1 MRTRHVLALALAAFM
16 LATSASAIAADAENG
31 MKVFRKCKACH
42 TVEEGGKH
50 KAGPNLY
57 GIFGLASGTVEG
69 FRKYSNALKDAAIVW
84 DDETMDA
91 FIADPKGY
99 IPKNTMVFRG
109 IRKETDR
116 QDLIAYLREA
126 TGAE

>member
-1 MRTRHVLALALAAFM
+1 MLAAG
-16 LATSASAIAADAENG
+16 TSAIAADAGNG
-31 MKVFRKCKACH
+31 KKVFRKCKACH

-57 GIFGLASGTVEG
+57 GVFGLTSGTAEG
-69 FRKYSNALKDAAIVW
+69 FRKFSNALKEAAIVW

-91 FIADPKGY
+91 FIANPKGY
-99 IPKNTMVFRG
+99 VPKNKMVSRG
-109 IRKETDR
+109 IKKEKDR
-116 QDLIAYLREA
+116 RDLIAYLREV

>member
-16 LATSASAIAADAENG
+16 SAASASAIAADAENG
-31 MKVFRKCKACH
+31 KKVFRKCKACH